1 MMYHRA
7 SLDEA
12 LGKEQHILNVHSH
25 VCLHRASQKLVE
37 LPATSIPLEVVH
49 IRKPLENTVFKI
61 SFKGTVAPD

>member
-12 LGKEQHILNVHSH
+12 LGKEHILSVHSH

-49 IRKPLENTVFKI
+49 I
-61 SFKGTVAPD
+61 